1 MTEPSSMKWNQKK
14 VNNPIVMVWCLTYNQ
29 KEFIKDALDGFVM
42 QKTSFPFEVIV
53 HDDASTDGTTDIV
66 NEYAKKYPEIIKPM
80 IETENQWQKG
90 GLKHIIS
97 IMNEKHRRCKYIAFC
112 EGDDYWTNPL
122 KLQRQVDFLES
133 HSDYSMCFHSAKKKY
148 ETNAVAWI
156 DCENIQE
163 KDYDATDIFI
173 NWTVPTASVL
183 CRKEAMDFYANLKHP
198 ELIQNYDIFIILS
211 CAMVGKLWGMHEQM
225 SVYRIQGEGLT
236 YNKKALIR
244 CTMNNPGHFMTLK
257 ENFPIVDSKPVNDT
271 ISKVFFE
278 RAMIQ
283 YSLKNRLRDFCQ
295 SFRYSPSRFMNL
307 CGKIFIRN
315 IKKGRRLYHV

>member
-1 MTEPSSMKWNQKK
+1 MEMETSMQPT
-14 VNNPIVMVWCLTYNQ
+14 VIVWCLTYNQ
-29 KEFIKDALDGFVM
+29 KGFIRDALDGFVM
-42 QKTSFPFEVIV
+42 QQTNFPFEVVV

-66 NEYAKKYPEIIKPM
+66 MEYAERYPEIINPM
-80 IETENQWQKG
+80 VETENQWQKG

-97 IMNEKHRRCKYIAFC
+97 IMNEQHRRGKYIAFC
-112 EGDDYWTNPL
+112 EGDDYWIDPN

-133 HSDYSMCFHSAKKKY
+133 NPDYSMCFHSAKKKY
-148 ETNAVAWI
+148 ETDARAWI
-156 DCENIQE
+156 DCENIQD

-198 ELIQNYDIFIILS
+198 EQIQNYDIFIILS
-211 CAMVGKLWGMHEQM
+211 CAMVGKIRGMHEQM

-244 CTMNNPGHFMTLK
+244 CTMNNPEHFMTLK
-257 ENFPIVDSKPVNDT
+257 ENFPIVDAKPVDDT

-278 RAMIQ
+278 RALIQ
-283 YSLKNRLRDFCQ
+283 DSFLDKLDDYLS
-295 SFRYSPSRFMNL
+295 SFRYSSKRFFGMFL
-307 CGKIFIRN
+307 VKVLHIWKI
-315 IKKGRRLYHV
+315 

>member
-1 MTEPSSMKWNQKK
+1 MK
-14 VNNPIVMVWCLTYNQ
+14 NPTVTVWCLTYNQ

-53 HDDASTDGTTDIV
+53 HDDASTDGTTNIV

-80 IETENQWQKG
+80 IETENQWQNG

-97 IMNEKHRRCKYIAFC
+97 IMNEKHRRGQYIAFC
-112 EGDDYWTNPL
+112 EGDDYWTDPL
-122 KLQRQVDFLES
+122 KLQRQVDFLEN

-156 DCENIQE
+156 DCENIQD

-183 CRKEAMDFYANLKHP
+183 CRKDAMDFYANLKHP
-198 ELIQNYDIFIILS
+198 ERIQNYDIFIILS

-257 ENFPIVDSKPVNDT
+257 ENFPIVDEKPVDET

-278 RAMIQ
+278 RALIQ
-283 YSLKNRLRDFCQ
+283 KSVLDMSKDMFMSLHYDVWHFIEMLGKSIYNKTKT
-295 SFRYSPSRFMNL
+295 
-307 CGKIFIRN
+307 KIFL
-315 IKKGRRLYHV
+315 IKSWMFHK

>member
-1 MTEPSSMKWNQKK
+1 M
-14 VNNPIVMVWCLTYNQ
+14 NNPTVTVWCLTYNQ

-66 NEYAKKYPEIIKPM
+66 NDYAHKFPNIIKPM

-97 IMNEKHRRCKYIAFC
+97 IMNEKHRRGKYIAFC
-112 EGDDYWTNPL
+112 EGDDFWTDPL

-133 HSDYSMCFHSAKKKY
+133 HPDYSMCFHSAKKKY
-148 ETNAVAWI
+148 ETNAMAWI
-156 DCENIQE
+156 DCENIQD
-163 KDYDATDIFI
+163 KDYDATDVFV
-173 NWTVPTASVL
+173 NWTIPTASVL
-183 CRKEAMDFYANLKHP
+183 CRKEAMDFYANLKHS

-211 CAMVGKLWGMHEQM
+211 CAMVGKLRGMHEQM
-225 SVYRIQGEGLT
+225 SVYRIQSEGLT

-244 CTMNNPGHFMTLK
+244 CTMNNPGHFLTLK
-257 ENFPIVDSKPVNDT
+257 ENFPIVDSKSIDDT

-278 RAMIQ
+278 RAIIQ
-283 YSLKNRLRDFCQ
+283 NTYSDKLRDLWS
-295 SFRYSPSRFMNL
+295 SFHYSSRRFWKMSAKSILRIIN
-307 CGKIFIRN
+307 N
-315 IKKGRRLYHV
+315 YLYFE

>member
-1 MTEPSSMKWNQKK
+1 M
-14 VNNPIVMVWCLTYNQ
+14 NNPTVTVWCLTYNQ
-29 KEFIKDALDGFVM
+29 KDFIKDALDGFVM

-66 NEYAKKYPEIIKPM
+66 NDYVHKFPNIIKPM
-80 IETENQWQKG
+80 IETENQWQEG

-97 IMNEKHRRCKYIAFC
+97 IMNEKHRRGKYIAFC
-112 EGDDYWTNPL
+112 EGDDFWTDPL

-133 HSDYSMCFHSAKKKY
+133 HPDYSMCFHSAKKKF

-156 DCENIQE
+156 DCENIQD
-163 KDYDATDIFI
+163 KDYDATDVFV
-173 NWTVPTASVL
+173 NWTIPTASVL

-198 ELIQNYDIFIILS
+198 EHIQNYDIFIILS
-211 CAMVGKLWGMHEQM
+211 CAMVGKLRGMREQM
-225 SVYRIQGEGLT
+225 SVYRIQCEGLT

-257 ENFPIVDSKPVNDT
+257 ENFPIVDSKPIDNT

-283 YSLKNRLRDFCQ
+283 VVLSDKLKDLWSSFHYCSRCFWKMSAKSILRI
-295 SFRYSPSRFMNL
+295 MNNYL
-307 CGKIFIRN
+307 NFE
-315 IKKGRRLYHV
+315 

>member
-1 MTEPSSMKWNQKK
+1 MK
-14 VNNPIVMVWCLTYNQ
+14 NPTVTVWCLTYNQ

-53 HDDASTDGTTDIV
+53 HDDASTDGTTNIV
-66 NEYAKKYPEIIKPM
+66 NKYAKKYPEIIKPM

-97 IMNEKHRRCKYIAFC
+97 IMNEKHRRGKYIAFC
-112 EGDDYWTNPL
+112 EGDDYWTDSL
-122 KLQRQVDFLES
+122 KLQRQVDFLEG
-133 HSDYSMCFHSAKKKY
+133 HSEYSMCFHSAKKQY

-156 DCENIQE
+156 NCENIQD

-198 ELIQNYDIFIILS
+198 ERIQNYDIFIILS
-211 CAMVGKLWGMHEQM
+211 CAMVGKLRGMHEQM

-257 ENFPIVDSKPVNDT
+257 ENFPIVDSNPIDDT

-283 YSLKNRLRDFCQ
+283 YSFSNKLKDLLMSCG
-295 SFRYSPSRFMNL
+295 YSYKRFFKML
-307 CGKIFIRN
+307 GRQVVLKC
-315 IKKGRRLYHV
+315 KK

>member
-1 MTEPSSMKWNQKK
+1 M
-14 VNNPIVMVWCLTYNQ
+14 NNPTVTVWCLTYNQ

-66 NEYAKKYPEIIKPM
+66 NDFAHKFPNIIKPM

-97 IMNEKHRRCKYIAFC
+97 IMNEKHLRGKYIAFC
-112 EGDDYWTNPL
+112 EGDDFWTDPL

-133 HSDYSMCFHSAKKKY
+133 HPDYSMCFHSAKKKY
-148 ETNAVAWI
+148 ETNAMAWI
-156 DCENIQE
+156 DCENIQD
-163 KDYDATDIFI
+163 KDYDATDVFV
-173 NWTVPTASVL
+173 NWTIPTASVL
-183 CRKEAMDFYANLKHP
+183 CRKEAMDFYANLKHS

-211 CAMVGKLWGMHEQM
+211 CAMVGKLRGMHEQM
-225 SVYRIQGEGLT
+225 SVYRIQSEGLT

-244 CTMNNPGHFMTLK
+244 CTMNNPGHFLTLK
-257 ENFPIVDSKPVNDT
+257 ENFPIVDSKSIDDT

-278 RAMIQ
+278 RAIIQ
-283 YSLKNRLRDFCQ
+283 NTYSDKLRDLWS
-295 SFRYSPSRFMNL
+295 SFHYSSRRFWKMSAKSILRIIN
-307 CGKIFIRN
+307 N
-315 IKKGRRLYHV
+315 YLYFE